1 MPDDN
6 AKLDKKIATYKTV
19 VREWN
24 KKDNKPEGAQRSFKN
39 YSSRPPFLAGVISK
53 ETLPRVYRILD
64 ALYRQVES
72 LGGTVNHDLSLQ
84 IRNEHV
90 HLDIAEAQDEFKHE
104 ITRQEAQ
111 ALIVYEDAKRH
122 NGWASEPQIQRVVTR
137 LTELGYEHHISHGVE
152 RTLIGAVGAPEGE
165 KEALA
170 GQLSLLPGVEE
181 GDIVALTIADAN
193 DRAITL
199 ARVDG
204 NWVLPEAGDYPAE
217 AEAVTTLVTKIVG
230 LRADRLVTQTSA
242 SHKRL
247 KVAEDDFE
255 RRIDVHLADGTRQ
268 RLYVG
273 NSPSWQTAHV
283 RADGRDEVYL
293 SGELTAQD
301 AGAEATA
308 WVDTLY
314 LSLPREQ
321 VVRVIIENAQGTLV
335 LEKEG
340 DAWTLDGLA
349 SDETLDEATV
359 NGLLTRVTSVSL
371 LEPLGKD
378 QAAAYGLDDPLAVVT
393 VYTDDGNSHV
403 LRVGAQDPGDK
414 TYVVASS
421 GSDYYVRVR
430 EFAVQNLV
438 EYGRQDLLVPPPT
451 PEPAEGPEAAPEG
464 L

>member
-1 MPDDN
+1 MN
-6 AKLDKKIATYKTV
+6 KLNRI
-19 VREWN
+19 
-24 KKDNKPEGAQRSFKN
+24 
-39 YSSRPPFLAGVISK
+39 LAGLLALQLVVAAVV
-53 ETLPRVYRILD
+53 LWPRP
-64 ALYRQVES
+64 AASGES
-72 LGGTVNHDLSLQ
+72 
-84 IRNEHV
+84 
-90 HLDIAEAQDEFKHE
+90 
-104 ITRQEAQ
+104 
-111 ALIVYEDAKRH
+111 
-122 NGWASEPQIQRVVTR
+122 
-137 LTELGYEHHISHGVE
+137 
-152 RTLIGAVGAPEGE
+152 
-165 KEALA
+165 A
-170 GQLSLLPGVEE
+170 GLLPGVEE